1 MLPNMTGDC
10 SPQMFALNVPGFI
23 LHLHFKHVAVKQT
36 KDGVIGFTNS
46 HTLHMSHV
54 KLLLKY
60 A

>member
-36 KDGVIGFTNS
+36 EEMESLGLQTPIHYTC
-46 HTLHMSHV
+46 HM
-54 KLLLKY
+54 
-60 A
+60 